1 MIIENFYEP
10 HTSLLKN
17 PSANSPQK
25 SPLSNNMHAASIDN
39 INTNKTLEQTSYSNN
54 RDLCA
59 LNDLSGN
66 LFVELNISTVKTI
79 DSLNTHP
86 ILTHNMLK

>member
-1 MIIENFYEP
+1 MIIENLHEP
-10 HTSLLKN
+10 HTYLLKN

-25 SPLSNNMHAASIDN
+25 SPLSNNMHAASADI
-39 INTNKTLEQTSYSNN
+39 INTNKTLEQTSDSNN

-66 LFVELNISTVKTI
+66 
-79 DSLNTHP
+79 
-86 ILTHNMLK
+86 